1 MGLSFGEDIS
11 ANNLKITD
19 DSDPEVTTSMM
30 KDVAEGR
37 KSEVDGL
44 IYEVVRLGDRY
55 GVKVPLYTMITEE
68 LRSRGLE

>member
-1 MGLSFGEDIS
+1 MTDIEK
-11 ANNLKITD
+11 L
-19 DSDPEVTTSMM
+19 M